1 MSRMDWIARCLEAL
15 KAPPL
20 TDEEKAEKASKVAAV
35 RYRDELNERDLLS

>member
-20 TDEEKAEKASKVAAV
+20 TADELAEKASKVAAV
-35 RYRDELNERDLLS
+35 RFADEWKRRDLLS